1 MQRIS
6 RVKSL
11 IARLGAGAGVGMDG
25 VAVARV
31 VGTRRREEVF
41 GPFLPFVNGRRDA
54 REAAGRP
61 SRRAHDTPAGA
72 RAVVAAEQVAESVI
86 VGPEKARV
94 PV

>member
-41 GPFLPFVNGRRDA
+41 GPFLPFVNGKDA
-54 REAAGRP
+54 REAAGQP
-61 SRRAHDTPAGA
+61 SRRANDTPVGA
-72 RAVVAAEQVAESVI
+72 RAVVAAEQVAQSVI

-94 PV
+94 LV